1 MPLAQQVFDT
11 TATFCSSMFSSS
23 SSSSSATTICNSTV
37 QPILLLLIMVLLSSV
52 AAAFRSSVAVAS
64 TTTASPRRSATAATT
79 STRTT
84 DRGDEDDG
92 DERRERLLPSASGS
106 STSFAA
112 DVVQAATEVI
122 ERNHRRYW
130 AETAPPFGI
139 RDGLRK
145 LRRKR
150 KKQRQVRAKHGQ
162 RRSTEQMGCENDT
175 MVETSVRSRSV
186 MKGSLLNGADEG
198 HDASSGDHGDASSIS
213 SEYTWE
219 EEEDIGQDDV
229 DPFIATDQTM
239 THLCFLVHGHR
250 GQSKDLS
257 YMAAAIQGRS
267 SEVRKQRLKE
277 LQRLESARNDGDGE
291 KRDDAAAAIDEI
303 RSSLGQRV
311 VVHSVTCNEGKTH
324 DGVRAGGE
332 RCVEEMLQVIR
343 KEADR
348 TRRKR
353 QAIRKHNGNGSANDD
368 ELDEAV
374 RLHVSLVGNSLGGI
388 YSRYAVAQL
397 FDRSE
402 NKHEHDGEPCF
413 DNNAILLDNGSIRLH
428 FQTFCT
434 TATPHLGCSKH
445 TYVSLPRSA
454 ETVVGNILGET
465 GRDLF
470 RMNDLLYNMS
480 TDPYFLRPLSVFQR
494 RVAYANGYHTDF
506 PVPTS
511 TAAFLHEESSHAH
524 FWEDTAA
531 MGIGDSELDKSIVA
545 ILRTEASYSTSLSS
559 SKDFKDEFFD
569 ECDDELHVMS
579 KALDSLGWKKI
590 IVDLR
595 PEIPAIS
602 LPGVVQKSSIVIKS
616 KMKKGA
622 YGAGG
627 IVSEDLGEEEEDLL
641 HNNGTLADSQVL
653 RASLRRK
660 ESIASRDAK
669 EAFGSVRDG
678 SIHFPVGHNMICAF
692 SRGRVSSHM
701 NRGGRPVMDALAKE
715 IVDGMLG
722 PEIGG

>member
-1 MPLAQQVFDT
+1 
-11 TATFCSSMFSSS
+11 MFSSSS
-23 SSSSSATTICNSTV
+23 SSSSSATTIYNSATH
-37 QPILLLLIMVLLSSV
+37 PILLLLVMVLLSSV
-52 AAAFRSSVAVAS
+52 AAAFRTSVAVAS
-64 TTTASPRRSATAATT
+64 TTASHRRSAT

-84 DRGDEDDG
+84 DRGGEDG
-92 DERRERLLPSASGS
+92 DNMQREGVLPSASGS
-106 STSFAA
+106 SISFAT
-112 DVVQAATEVI
+112 DVVQAATEVL
-122 ERNHRRYW
+122 ERSHRRYW
-130 AETAPPFGI
+130 TETAPPFGI
-139 RDGLRK
+139 RSGLRK

-150 KKQRQVRAKHGQ
+150 GKQRQVREKQ
-162 RRSTEQMGCENDT
+162 EQKKSTEQMGCKNGT

-186 MKGSLLNGADEG
+186 VTGSLLNGVDEG
-198 HDASSGDHGDASSIS
+198 HDASSGDHDASSIS

-219 EEEDIGQDDV
+219 DENIDQNDDDLFDNT
-229 DPFIATDQTM
+229 DPTV

-257 YMAAAIQGRS
+257 YMHAAIQGRS
-267 SEVRKQRLKE
+267 SEVRRERLKE
-277 LQRLESARNDGDGE
+277 LQRLESERSDGEGDGNGE
-291 KRDDAAAAIDEI
+291 ERDDVTAAVDEV

-343 KEADR
+343 KEANR

-353 QAIRKHNGNGSANDD
+353 QRIRKHNGNASENDD
-368 ELDEAV
+368 ELSEVVDIH
-374 RLHVSLVGNSLGGI
+374 LSLVGNSLGGI
-388 YSRYAVAQL
+388 YCRYAAAQL
-397 FDRSE
+397 YHMAK
-402 NKHEHDGEPCF
+402 NKNDHDGEPCS
-413 DNNAILLDNGSIRLH
+413 NAIFLDHGSIRLH

-434 TATPHLGCSKH
+434 TATPHLGCSRH

-454 ETVVGNILGET
+454 ETVVGTILGET

-531 MGIGDSELDKSIVA
+531 MDIIDSEIDKTIVA
-545 ILRTEASYSTSLSS
+545 ILRTEATLLS
-559 SKDFKDEFFD
+559 SKDFKDDFYD
-569 ECDDELHVMS
+569 ECDDELHAMS

-595 PEIPAIS
+595 PDIPAIS
-602 LPGVVQKSSIVIKS
+602 LPQVVRKSSMVIKS
-616 KMKKGA
+616 KMKRGT
-622 YGAGG
+622 YDG
-627 IVSEDLGEEEEDLL
+627 IVGEELGGGEEDLL
-641 HNNGTLADSQVL
+641 HKNGTLADSQVL

-660 ESIASRDAK
+660 GSIASKDAK
-669 EAFGSVRDG
+669 EAFGSPRDG
-678 SIHFPVGHNMICAF
+678 SLHFPVGHNMICAF

-715 IVDGMLG
+715 IVNGMLG
-722 PEIGG
+722 PEIGGQACS